1 MNCKIALAAGLMT
14 LGLTSF
20 SANAAHIGGFTLF
33 DGQEFTFNP
42 DGFETSI
49 ASTFTASAID
59 FSYTADV
66 DQTNTGAFSASF
78 VETGVA
84 FFSAF
89 QHPLGTPVLGT
100 ALNLGF
106 GLGYKMY
113 GVFTA
118 TGSVVPGPGFVGI
131 DGTFDT
137 FNLTIYIDRDENT
150 TSVAAAPGD
159 PNQTTAVGGT
169 TTDDIAILSGVLTI
183 GGFHVSGGLL
193 GGDFDVLFRVTS
205 YDPTVWGGAAFAGD
219 LNNDG
224 DFDDEGEWF
233 TSGDLNG
240 VNTGISGLVGGPF
253 ATKNDIIINGSGN
266 IAFNNVPVPV
276 PGVLGLLGAGLLGLG
291 WVNGRARKN
300 A

>member
-1 MNCKIALAAGLMT
+1 MNRKIALAAGLMT

-20 SANAAHIGGFTLF
+20 SANAAHISGLSLF

-42 DGFETSI
+42 DGFEASI
-49 ASTFTASAID
+49 ADTFTATAID
-59 FSYTADV
+59 FSYVADV
-66 DQTNTGAFSASF
+66 DQTSTGPFSADF
-78 VETGVA
+78 TETGVA
-84 FFSAF
+84 FFSTF
-89 QHPLGTPVLGT
+89 QNPLGTPLGGT

-106 GLGYKMY
+106 DLGYKMY

-118 TGSVVPGPGFVGI
+118 TGSVVPGPGLAGI
-131 DGTFDT
+131 DGTFST

-169 TTDDIAILSGVLTI
+169 TSDDIAILSGVLSV
-183 GGFHVSGGLL
+183 GGFHVFSGLL
-193 GGDFDVLFRVTS
+193 GGDFDVLFDVTS

-219 LNNDG
+219 LNGDG
-224 DFDDEGEWF
+224 DFDDAGEWN
-233 TSGDLNG
+233 TTGDLNG
-240 VNTGISGLVGGPF
+240 VNTSISGLVGGPF
-253 ATKNDIIINGSGN
+253 DTKNDIIINGSGN
-266 IAFNNVPVPV
+266 LALSTVPV

-291 WVNGRARKN
+291 WVNGRSRKN